1 MKLATKLRDY
11 IESAKLVEFS
21 GLRSLSLTS
30 ENSLRVT
37 LSKLVRK
44 DEIYNP
50 VRGVYVAKSADPF
63 WVATALYPG
72 YISLSSALYLHH
84 FIDEYPFTVF
94 IASEKRGTLRMGGH
108 EFLYF
113 KAKNYLE
120 VEKGTY
126 PVASVEKAIYDSLNH
141 GDLVG
146 YAMVTK
152 ALHNAPIS
160 AERFFRICRGEK
172 GAFFQRLGYLLSI
185 LPARDREKK
194 RLMGFCRK
202 KIRANA
208 YLQGRK
214 NGRYIEEWKLVDNIG
229 KEVLLSWWQQ

>member
-11 IESAKLVEFS
+11 IESAKLVEFP

-37 LSKLVRK
+37 LSKLVRN

-63 WVATALYPG
+63 WVATALYSG
-72 YISLSSALYLHH
+72 YISLSSAFYLHH
-84 FIDEYPFTVF
+84 LIDEYPFTVF
-94 IASEKRGTLRMGGH
+94 IASGRRASLQMGGH

-120 VEKGTY
+120 VEKGAY
-126 PVASVEKAIYDSLNH
+126 PVASVEKAIYDSLH
-141 GDLVG
+141 HADLIG
-146 YAMVTK
+146 YPRVTK
-152 ALHNAPIS
+152 ALHDASIS
-160 AERFFRICRGEK
+160 AERLLRICSGEK
-172 GAFFQRLGYLLSI
+172 SAFFQRLGYLLSI
-185 LPARDREKK
+185 LPSRDKEKE
-194 RLMGFCRK
+194 RLMRFCRK
-202 KIRANA
+202 KVRANA

-214 NGRYIEEWKLVDNIG
+214 NGRYIGEWKLIDNVG
-229 KEVLLSWWQQ
+229 REVLLSWWRQ